1 MPRRKSRQG
10 SKGLSQYSRK
20 SKRNRTT
27 KGYKKT
33 KSDNFSSLSS
43 LSSDNESTNQCNSNK
58 EAVEKSGNF
67 SDLVDNETQKSSD
80 VQVEIIPPSHVH
92 VTRPNLSCAKKKQIA
107 RATTAAFISD
117 LESENLGSSNSTVVQ
132 VTPLK

>member
-1 MPRRKSRQG
+1 MLLCYLPPRDYGFNAARRPLGQHLTHNPSGEG
-10 SKGLSQYSRK
+10 SIIYQ
-20 SKRNRTT
+20 
-27 KGYKKT
+27 KT
-33 KSDNFSSLSS
+33 AK
-43 LSSDNESTNQCNSNK
+43 
-58 EAVEKSGNF
+58 NF
-67 SDLVDNETQKSSD
+67 SDLDTETQKSSD

>member
-80 VQVEIIPPSHVH
+80 VQVTPPPVH
-92 VTRPNLSCAKKKQIA
+92 VSKPNVSRAKKKRISRAAKIA
-107 RATTAAFISD
+107 AASVNFSD
-117 LESENLGSSNSTVVQ
+117 SESI
-132 VTPLK
+132 TPTFTCSC